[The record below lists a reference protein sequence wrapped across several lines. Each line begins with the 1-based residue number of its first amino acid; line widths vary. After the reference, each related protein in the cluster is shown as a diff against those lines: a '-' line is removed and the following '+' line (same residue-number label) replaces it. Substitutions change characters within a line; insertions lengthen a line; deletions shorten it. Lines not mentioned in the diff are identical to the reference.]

1 MELVW
6 ISTIFSSIL
15 IPYYVLTRKED
26 IRLQK
31 IERESHALFG
41 SSPWADTGSYTGTSA
56 NLDFSTG
63 SGWFGK
69 TEPPPEPLSEPDVSH
84 SEPDISYF
92 EPLSEPDIR
101 HSEPLSEPDKSYAE
115 PDVSHGEDW
124 VPSDVQLLPRIVEDG
139 QFDPIKFPVD
149 LLDHP
154 QLKSL
159 IELVLI
165 LRAFKE
171 KGLSLNVVSSQL
183 QIKKG
188 ASKSFRLINLIWNML

>member
-63 SGWFGK
+63 SGFPNHP
-69 TEPPPEPLSEPDVSH
+69 EPP
-84 SEPDISYF
+84 
-92 EPLSEPDIR
+92 
-101 HSEPLSEPDKSYAE
+101 SEPLSE

-188 ASKSFRLINLIWNML
+188 ASKAFRLINLIWNML

>member
-31 IERESHALFG
+31 IERDSQALYG
-41 SSPWADTGSYTGTSA
+41 SSPWAEAGSYTGTSA

-69 TEPPPEPLSEPDVSH
+69 PEPLSEPVPEPDISH
-84 SEPDISYF
+84 PEPDKGYSEPPPEPDKSYSEPDIS
-92 EPLSEPDIR
+92 
-101 HSEPLSEPDKSYAE
+101 
-115 PDVSHGEDW
+115 HGEDW
-124 VPSDVQLLPRIVEDG
+124 APSDVQLLPRIVEHG
-139 QFDPIKFPVD
+139 QFNPIKFPLD

-171 KGLSLNVVSSQL
+171 KGLSLNVVSGQL

-188 ASKSFRLINLIWNML
+188 ASKTFRLINLIWNML